1 MKVRADHQGGGC
13 LAANPAPGQVFR
25 HCLINVQRCLIKQK
39 VKVLNMVSIVR
50 IKLVVKQLNCD
61 LFIIVRNKTP
71 VCNFSVLEC
80 EHMTAL
86 QTEECACSVKGLC
99 LYHISYKSSQQI

>member
-1 MKVRADHQGGGC
+1 MKVGADHQGGGC
-13 LAANPAPGQVFR
+13 LAANPASGQVFR
-25 HCLINVQRCLIKQK
+25 HCLINVQHCLIKQK
-39 VKVLNMVSIVR
+39 VKVLNMVTIVR
-50 IKLVVKQLNCD
+50 IKLVVKQLNYD

-86 QTEECACSVKGLC
+86 QTEECACSV
-99 LYHISYKSSQQI
+99 